1 MDYLTLNFINYLAND
16 KELSKNTIECYNRDV
31 NQFENYLKQKDIS
44 NFKDVNKTVI
54 ITYLLH
60 IQNTG
65 KSNSTISRN
74 LASLRTFYQYLL
86 NNGIIKNDPTLDLKS
101 PKQEKK
107 LPGILSTDEVAHL
120 LDQPNIKTPKG
131 IRDKAMLELL
141 YASGIR
147 VSELIA
153 LNVSDVNLKLGFI
166 TCSKNTSKARVIPI
180 GKLSITALNTYL
192 SKHRNYFLNN
202 KDEDSLFLNHYGN
215 RLSRQGFWKIV
226 KFYAQKAEI
235 NKKITPQTLRHSFA
249 VHLLQNGA
257 DLKSIQEMLGHSDI
271 STTQVY
277 TQLNNVRIKEIYQ
290 KAHPRA

>member
-31 NQFENYLKQKDIS
+31 NQFENYLKQKDI
-44 NFKDVNKTVI
+44 NNLRDVNKTVI

-192 SKHRNYFLNN
+192 TKHRNYFLNN

>member
-1 MDYLTLNFINYLAND
+1 MDLTKEFINYLSKD
-16 KELSKNTIECYNRDV
+16 KELSKNTIECYNRDIG
-31 NQFENYLKQKDIS
+31 QFDSYIKTKDI
-44 NFKDVNKTVI
+44 KDLKSVNKTVI

-60 IQNTG
+60 IQNLG

-86 NNGIIKNDPTLDLKS
+86 NNNMIKSDPTINLKS

-107 LPGILSTDEVAHL
+107 LPSILTTNEVEHL
-120 LDQPNIKTPKG
+120 IAQPDANTPKG
-131 IRDKAMLELL
+131 VRDKAMLELL
-141 YASGIR
+141 YATGIR
-147 VSELIA
+147 VSEMIS
-153 LNVSDVNLKLGFI
+153 LNINDVNLKLGFL
-166 TCSKNTSKARVIPI
+166 TSSKNTSKSRVIPI

-192 SKHRNYFLNN
+192 NKYRNYFTNSN
-202 KDEDSLFLNHYGN
+202 EDEQALFLNHNGK
-215 RLSRQGFWKIV
+215 RLSRQGFWKII
-226 KFYAQKAEI
+226 KYYAKRANI
-235 NKKITPQTLRHSFA
+235 DKKITPQTFRHSFA

-277 TQLNNVRIKEIYQ
+277 TQLNNVRIKEVYQ